1 LAREGARV
9 LASDIDL
16 AAAEETARA
25 GESISAVRCDV
36 SQLDEVERLGETAD
50 RLLGGVDLIVN
61 NAGVAVG
68 GRIGEVP
75 IDDWR
80 WILGINLW
88 GVIHGCHV
96 FVPRLRRQR
105 SGHVINVASAAGLV
119 HLERM
124 GPYNVTKAGV
134 VALSETLASELRG
147 EGVGVSVLC
156 PSLFRT
162 NIWHTSRVRD
172 PEARRLGDVWN
183 ARARR
188 SADDVASAAL
198 EGARAGQLHLVPHA
212 DGRWLWRLK
221 RVTPDGF
228 QALAERFIRWQLRQ
242 LPSDP
247 TAP

>member
-1 LAREGARV
+1 LAQEGARV

-25 GESISAVRCDV
+25 GECISAVRCDV
-36 SQLDEVERLGETAD
+36 SQLEEVERLGETAD

-61 NAGVAVG
+61 NAGVSVG

-88 GVIHGCHV
+88 GVIYGCHV

-105 SGHVINVASAAGLV
+105 SGHVLNVASAAGLLS
-119 HLERM
+119 LELM

-134 VALSETLASELRG
+134 VALSETLASELRDD
-147 EGVGVSVLC
+147 GVGVSVLC
-156 PSLFRT
+156 PTLFRT
-162 NIWHTSRVRD
+162 NIMRSSRVAD
-172 PEARRLGDVWN
+172 PEARRIGDAWM

-188 SADDVASAAL
+188 SADDVARAAL
-198 EGARAGQLHLVPHA
+198 DGIRAGQLHVLPHA

-221 RVTPDGF
+221 RVTPEGF
-228 QALAERFIRWQLRQ
+228 QALAQRFMSRQLRR
-242 LPSDP
+242 LGGGPS
-247 TAP
+247 AS